1 MKPEARNLSYLR
13 QIRRGGKLELA
24 LALLLFFPMLAGRL
38 LAQVSDGGNAVHA
51 PKLVCD
57 APVYNF
63 GKVTQ
68 SAVVT
73 NVFIIRNEGDTTFV
87 AGRPQATCSCTQVR
101 LSKRMIGPGET
112 AELTAVFT
120 AARRAGE
127 QRKNI
132 YLPSSDSD
140 DPALILCLQGF
151 VERPAESR

>member
-1 MKPEARNLSYLR
+1 MKHR
-13 QIRRGGKLELA
+13 
-24 LALLLFFPMLAGRL
+24 LLLLVLVFPMLGSA
-38 LAQVSDGGNAVHA
+38 VDG

-57 APVYNF
+57 EPAYDF
-63 GKVTQ
+63 GKMTQ

-73 NVFIIRNEGDTTFV
+73 HVFILRNEGDTTFV
-87 AGRPQATCSCTQVR
+87 AGMPRATCSCTQVK

-132 YLPSSDSD
+132 YLPPSDSD
-140 DPALILCLQGF
+140 DPALILCMQGF

>member
-1 MKPEARNLSYLR
+1 MIKTATMQKVMAIVLP
-13 QIRRGGKLELA
+13 
-24 LALLLFFPMLAGRL
+24 LLIFPMLASAANG
-38 LAQVSDGGNAVHA
+38 

-57 APVYNF
+57 EPVYNF

-73 NVFIIRNEGDTTFV
+73 HVFILRNEGDTTFV
-87 AGRPQATCSCTQVR
+87 AGMPRATCSCTQVK

-120 AARRAGE
+120 AARRGGE
-127 QRKNI
+127 QRKSI
-132 YLPSSDSD
+132 YLPPSDSD
-140 DPALILCLQGF
+140 DPALILCMQGF

>member
-1 MKPEARNLSYLR
+1 MKNNL
-13 QIRRGGKLELA
+13 
-24 LALLLFFPMLAGRL
+24 LLLFLVFPMLAGRL
-38 LAQVSDGGNAVHA
+38 LAQESAAGNAVHE

-57 APVYNF
+57 NPVYNF

-87 AGRPQATCSCTQVR
+87 AGMPQTSCGCTKVK

-120 AARRAGE
+120 AARRGGE

-132 YLPSSDSD
+132 YLPPSDSD